1 MNKFL
6 HYSFVFFLA
15 MVMGRLSAQE
25 VTLDFT
31 LADADNSK
39 VSLWGFPA
47 GSANKTVEE
56 KSFTYGGYTVKV
68 AGSEGDGYYWHDKD
82 HYLLFGKQGAML
94 TLPAFNFEVERID
107 IEGSSGASSNTKQNI
122 YVGET
127 AVSTETT
134 GAQGTNIFEIAA
146 DYQAAGN
153 VYVIKVNSKHN
164 NQIKT
169 IKIWKKGTGQEIT
182 VPAADNIAAFTALGN
197 GAEAQLKLDGAKVT
211 YVSPDGKSVYVRDAT
226 GGICFYGQTAFAE
239 ASNKWVL
246 GGSVIGKVNIRNNM
260 TQMNITDAAALT
272 HTEGAEYEP
281 VAVTMNELKDHV
293 ADLVRLTEDFTVTDV
308 SGKFYNNENKDVQLY
323 DNFKLNYI
331 VNAGDVLK
339 SLTGVVIMYN
349 SQLEVAPTVDPATAG
364 IRNVNAGEVT
374 GKIFNLQGVEVR
386 NPTKGLYIQN
396 GVKKMMK

>member
-1 MNKFL
+1 
-6 HYSFVFFLA
+6 
-15 MVMGRLSAQE
+15 
-25 VTLDFT
+25 
-31 LADADNSK
+31 
-39 VSLWGFPA
+39 
-47 GSANKTVEE
+47 
-56 KSFTYGGYTVKV
+56 V

-386 NPTKGLYIQN
+386 NATKGLYIQN